1 MKKKKKIGIGIVS
14 LPFIGWAIGT
24 GYIICWWAP
33 IIMILGISL
42 VAGIMFLGMKMVM
55 DD

>member
-1 MKKKKKIGIGIVS
+1 MKTKQKIGIGIVS

-33 IIMILGISL
+33 IVMILGISL
-42 VAGIMFLGMKMVM
+42 VAVVISLGMKLVLGE
-55 DD
+55 